1 MKWWINLGF
10 YFLVIFAMICGLQG
24 HVAATTC
31 LEIGGVVVDWLA
43 HAVWGIGSDE
53 QLRILRDNGFTWIQ
67 VRATTVSSTTLLQ
80 HPPSEWNRLSWQ
92 DEFWCSL
99 EYVSE
104 SLKRAALLG
113 MKLNLLLFL
122 SAEAAWPC
130 RQNIPPEWRGL
141 TDQKLEKALEKYGAF
156 IAEYFTSQGLH
167 IDLYTIG
174 NEIELGILNTV
185 PGGSCVPSWVW
196 RKAHPYYDVSYVKG
210 KIWPREARLLK
221 AIIRG
226 IRTVDSEAKIALHA
240 DSIGRSPQAL
250 LPRSFFRAMYRYGVP
265 FDFASITY
273 PSALDKPFFEVPAKK
288 ASPYYRTDEF
298 KRIVSEL
305 NALGKKVIIG
315 EFSYPNNPVGVNAE
329 PDPGYPY
336 TPEGQAKWVRDFL
349 VAMSRLSGV
358 FAVFYWAPD
367 WFPGVSGGQWPFHES
382 SGLFI
387 TATKP
392 LPALKEFAKY
402 VSGCQ
407 AK

>member
-1 MKWWINLGF
+1 MKRGRVVLCFLAIVWI
-10 YFLVIFAMICGLQG
+10 MCGLQG
-24 HVAATTC
+24 YIGVAAC

-43 HAVWGIGSDE
+43 HAVWGIGSDR
-53 QLRILRDNGFTWIQ
+53 QLSILHDNGFAWVQ
-67 VRATTVSSTTLLQ
+67 VRATTVSSTTLRQ
-80 HPPSEWNRLSWQ
+80 HPPSEWKHLSWQ

-104 SLKRAALLG
+104 SLKRAASLG

-141 TDQKLEKALEKYGAF
+141 TDQELEKALEEYGAF
-156 IAEYFTSQGLH
+156 IAEYFAGQGLH

-185 PGGSCVPSWVW
+185 PGGDCVPSWVW
-196 RKAHPYYDVSYVKG
+196 NKAHPYYDVSYVEKE
-210 KIWPREARLLK
+210 IWPREARLLK
-221 AIIRG
+221 AVIRG
-226 IRTVDSEAKIALHA
+226 IRTVDPEAKIALHA
-240 DSIGRSPQAL
+240 DSLGRSPQAL
-250 LPRSFFRAMYRYGVP
+250 LTRSFFKAMTRYGVP

-273 PSALDKPFFEVPAKK
+273 PDVSAKPFFEAPAKT
-288 ASPYYRTDEF
+288 ASPYYRTYEF
-298 KRIVSEL
+298 ERTISEL

-315 EFSYPNNPVGVNAE
+315 EFLYPHSPIGVSAE

-349 VAMSRLSGV
+349 AAMSRFPGV

-367 WFPGVSGGQWPFHES
+367 WFPGVSGGRWPFHES
-382 SGLFI
+382 SGLFL

-392 LPALKEFAKY
+392 LPALEEFAKY
-402 VSGCQ
+402 ANDCP
-407 AK
+407 KN